1 MDLIYLKKLD
11 PQKANTLEKSIY
23 NRYSERSFKGL
34 PVKLNTLS
42 KIIWSAQGTTNEP
55 KRRTTP
61 SAGAI
66 HPLELF
72 IISKD
77 VTDLENGIYHYLPQ
91 EHALDPQKEGSFMES
106 LACACFH
113 QTFIQDAAFAII
125 IAGDFEKTKQKYR
138 ERGERYI
145 FMEAGHACQNM
156 SLMATN
162 LLLGT
167 VVIGAFNDK
176 ELRDLLN
183 LGDWYPIT
191 VMPFGYEK

>member
-11 PQKANTLEKSIY
+11 TEKANTLEKSIY
-23 NRYSERSFKGL
+23 NRCSVRSFSGK

-42 KIIWSAQGTTNEP
+42 KIIWSAQGMTNEP

-66 HPLELF
+66 YPLELF
-72 IISKD
+72 IISRNI
-77 VTDLENGIYHYLPQ
+77 TDLENGIYHYLP
-91 EHALDPQKEGSFMES
+91 EDHALDPQKEGRFTES
-106 LACACFH
+106 LARACFH

-125 IAGDFEKTKQKYR
+125 IAGDFEKTKQKYS
-138 ERGERYI
+138 ERGERYV

-156 SLMATN
+156 SLIATN
-162 LLLGT
+162 LLLAT

-183 LGDWYPIT
+183 LGDWYPIA
-191 VMPFGYEK
+191 VMPFAYEK